1 MSRNILMIEDN
12 ANNALLVKR
21 VLEAKAFQV
30 THAEDGE
37 SGLQMAMETKPDLI
51 LLDLGLPDVDGQTL
65 ASFIKRVPD
74 LEHVPLIALT
84 AWPEDTARSM
94 AKAYGCDG
102 YIAKPINA
110 RTFADEVA
118 SYLSPDP
125 SAVSGE

>member
-1 MSRNILMIEDN
+1 MIEDN

-21 VLEAKAFQV
+21 VLEARAFQV
-30 THAEDGE
+30 IHAEDGE

-74 LEHVPLIALT
+74 LENVPLIALT

-118 SYLSPDP
+118 NYLSPDP